1 MNRSLTLKLILAFL
15 VVSLVGTALVAVL
28 AVWRTNAQ
36 FSRFVADQ
44 LQDDLVDQLALYY
57 ESAGDWRGV
66 SEAFPNAGRGPGSG
80 RRPGGPGP
88 PNQGIP
94 ILLLDDAGR
103 VVIPGLGY
111 ERGDV
116 VAPAEWARGAPIEV
130 DGQEVGRL
138 LVATDTVRRGLAG
151 AELLF
156 LTRVNRAV
164 IFASLGATV
173 VALLLAVLLAQTL
186 TRPLRELTAA
196 TRAVAKG
203 DLAQKVPV
211 RSEDELGQLAAS
223 FNLMNTELAHAQD
236 LRHQMTADIAH
247 ELGTPLSL
255 ILGHSEALS
264 EGVLPPETETFHVI
278 HDEARRLSGLVDD
291 LRTLSLAEARELP
304 LTRRP
309 TSPMALLER
318 TVAAHAPRS
327 KRRNISLQLD
337 AAEGLPDVNVDPDRM
352 AQVLDNLLGNAFRY
366 TPAGGEIRLSASSGP
381 SGVRLAVQDSGP
393 GIPAV
398 ELPYVFERFY
408 RGDKSRQRHEGGS
421 GLGLAIARSIVEA
434 HDGRIWAE
442 SEPGQGATFIIEL
455 QST

>member
-1 MNRSLTLKLILAFL
+1 MRSLTLKLILAFL

-28 AVWRTNAQ
+28 AVWRTTTQ
-36 FSRFVADQ
+36 FSRFVAGQ

-57 ESAGDWRGV
+57 ENTGGWMGV
-66 SEAFPNAGRGPGSG
+66 SEALRFSERGQGFG
-80 RRPGGPGP
+80 RRQGGASL

-94 ILLLDDAGR
+94 ILLLDNAGR

-111 ERGDV
+111 SRGDV
-116 VAPAEWARGAPIEV
+116 VAPAEWSQGVPIEV

-138 LVATDTVRRGLAG
+138 LVATDVVRRGLAG

-156 LTRVNRAV
+156 LTRVNQAV
-164 IFASLGATV
+164 ILASLGATA
-173 VALLLAVLLAQTL
+173 VALLLAVLLARTL

-196 TRAVAKG
+196 TQAVAKG

-223 FNLMNTELAHAQD
+223 FNLMNSELAHAQE
-236 LRHQMTADIAH
+236 LRRQMTADIAH

-264 EGVLPPETETFHVI
+264 EGVLPPQMETFDVI
-278 HDEARRLSGLVDD
+278 HDEARRLSRLVDD
-291 LRTLSLAEARELP
+291 LRTLSLAEAHELP

-309 TSPMALLER
+309 TSPTALLER
-318 TVAAHAPRS
+318 AAAAHAPRA
-327 KRRNISLQLD
+327 KQRNILLRLEMG
-337 AAEGLPDVNVDPDRM
+337 EGLPDVNVDPDRM

-366 TPAGGEIRLSASSGP
+366 TPAGREIRLSAAP
-381 SGVRLAVQDSGP
+381 APNGVRLAIQDSGP
-393 GIPAV
+393 GIPAA

-442 SEPGQGATFIIEL
+442 SEPGQGATFVIEL
-455 QST
+455 KE

>member
-1 MNRSLTLKLILAFL
+1 MRSLTLKLILAFL
-15 VVSLVGTALVAVL
+15 VVSLVGTALVAVF
-28 AVWRTNAQ
+28 AVWRTNTQ
-36 FSRFVADQ
+36 FNRFVADQ
-44 LQDDLVDQLALYY
+44 FRDNLVEQLATYY
-57 ESAGDWRGV
+57 ENAGGWSGV
-66 SEAFPNAGRGPGSG
+66 AEAVRNPGRGPGGG
-80 RRPGGPGP
+80 RGQGGPPGA

-94 ILLLDDAGR
+94 VLLLDNTGR

-111 ERGDV
+111 GRGDV
-116 VAPAEWARGAPIEV
+116 VAPRERASGVPVEV

-138 LVATDTVRRGLAG
+138 LVATAAVRRGLAG

-156 LTRVNRAV
+156 LARVNQAV
-164 IFASLGATV
+164 IFASLIATA
-173 VALLLAVLLAQTL
+173 VALLLAVLLARTL

-203 DLAQKVPV
+203 DLAHKVPV
-211 RSEDELGQLAAS
+211 RSEDELGELAAS
-223 FNLMNTELAHAQD
+223 FNLMNTELAQAQE

-264 EGVLPPETETFHVI
+264 EGVLPPQPETFHVI

-309 TSPMALLER
+309 ASPRALLER
-318 TVAAHAPRS
+318 AAAAHAPRA
-327 KRRNISLQLD
+327 KQGNILLQLGAD
-337 AAEGLPDVNVDPDRM
+337 KQLPDVNVDSDRM

-366 TPAGGEIRLSASSGP
+366 TPAGGEIRLSASPGLD
-381 SGVRLAVQDSGP
+381 GVRLSIQDSGP
-393 GIPAV
+393 GIPAG

-442 SEPGQGATFIIEL
+442 SEPGRGATFIIEL
-455 QST
+455 QSV

>member
-1 MNRSLTLKLILAFL
+1 
-15 VVSLVGTALVAVL
+15 
-28 AVWRTNAQ
+28 
-36 FSRFVADQ
+36 
-44 LQDDLVDQLALYY
+44 
-57 ESAGDWRGV
+57 
-66 SEAFPNAGRGPGSG
+66 
-80 RRPGGPGP
+80 
-88 PNQGIP
+88 
-94 ILLLDDAGR
+94 
-103 VVIPGLGY
+103 
-111 ERGDV
+111 
-116 VAPAEWARGAPIEV
+116 
-130 DGQEVGRL
+130 L
-138 LVATDTVRRGLAG
+138 LVATAAVRRGLAG

-156 LTRVNRAV
+156 LARVNQAV
-164 IFASLGATV
+164 IFASLIATA
-173 VALLLAVLLAQTL
+173 VALLLAVLLARTL

-203 DLAQKVPV
+203 DLAHKVPV
-211 RSEDELGQLAAS
+211 RSEDELGELAVS
-223 FNLMNTELAHAQD
+223 FNLMNTELAQAQE

-264 EGVLPPETETFHVI
+264 EGVLPPQPETFHVI

-309 TSPMALLER
+309 ASPRALLER
-318 TVAAHAPRS
+318 AAAAHAPRA
-327 KRRNISLQLD
+327 KQGNILLQLGAD
-337 AAEGLPDVNVDPDRM
+337 KQLPDVNVDSDRM

-366 TPAGGEIRLSASSGP
+366 TPAGGEIRLSASPGLD
-381 SGVRLAVQDSGP
+381 GVRLSIQDSGP
-393 GIPAV
+393 GIPAG

-442 SEPGQGATFIIEL
+442 SEPGRGATFIIEL
-455 QST
+455 QSV